1 MKFTS
6 QQSETIS
13 LGFLFPFKIAS
24 NLVEAFS
31 LTREIKCQLLYEFLY
46 HTKPSWLYSGTGGL
60 ILVQNSLIFRPLIF
74 TDFSDHCPCPYCS
87 SRAVTSAVSYLVTE
101 SSDPTTFSDVCWLQ
115 PCHPSNFRKHSLK
128 PLSALDVPVIFFK
141 YSLLLNN
148 LWDDSAIPPFRK
160 P

>member
-1 MKFTS
+1 MDMKFTS

-87 SRAVTSAVSYLVTE
+87 SRAVTSAVSYHAWSQSLLMDPLVLVT
-101 SSDPTTFSDVCWLQ
+101 
-115 PCHPSNFRKHSLK
+115 
-128 PLSALDVPVIFFK
+128 
-141 YSLLLNN
+141 SLLRSL
-148 LWDDSAIPPFRK
+148 LIIIPYRILP
-160 P
+160 PSQMCADCNHVTLPISENIL